1 MLGKSV
7 SDILSLGNELRRQA
21 KAKGVERETSC
32 LDATNKIMQKD
43 NFCFETHAQQ
53 SGHQLLGNEQ
63 EAHQN

>member
-1 MLGKSV
+1 MLGKAFQV
-7 SDILSLGNELRRQA
+7 SCHLGLSLGSRRKQR
-21 KAKGVERETSC
+21 EWRETSC
-32 LDATNKIMQKD
+32 LDVTKKIMQKD